1 MRVIHVAVGV
11 LYDSQGRVLITR
23 RPDHVHQGGLWEFP
37 GGKVEPGEEVLQALT
52 RELHEELGVELR
64 SARPLIRVHHAYP
77 DKSVLLDVWRI
88 QDYVG
93 EPLGLEGQPLDWL
106 KPDALLERD
115 LPAADKPIVN
125 ALRLPCNYLITGESA
140 DKPQM
145 FLQRLEQ
152 ALRKGM
158 RLVQLRAKQLPESR
172 LLDLYR
178 QARDL
183 TRGYQAMML
192 LNGSPEQARS
202 VGADGLHLDSRRLLS
217 LKHRPLGQDRWVAA
231 SCHNALELE
240 QAKRLEVDFVV
251 VAPIAIT
258 ATHPQA
264 VPLGWN
270 RFRDLTEQSSMPVYA
285 LGGMTPADVPQ
296 AWACGAQGIAAIRS
310 LW

>member
-1 MRVIHVAVGV
+1 MPVIRVAVGV

-23 RPDHVHQGGLWEFP
+23 RPEHVHQGGLWEFP
-37 GGKVEPGEEVLQALT
+37 GGKVEPGESVLQALA

-64 SARPLIRVHHAYP
+64 SARPLIRIHHTYL

-88 QDYVG
+88 QNYVG

-106 KPDALLERD
+106 APDALLDHD

-125 ALRLPCNYLITGESA
+125 ALRLPSDYLITGEPP
-140 DKPQM
+140 DRPQI

-152 ALRKGM
+152 ALRQGI
-158 RLVQLRAKQLPESR
+158 RLVQLRAKPLSESC

-178 QARDL
+178 QAHDL
-183 TRGYQAMML
+183 ARNYQAMVL

-202 VGADGLHLDSRRLLS
+202 VDADGLHLDSRRLLS
-217 LKHRPLGQDRWVAA
+217 LKHRPLGRDRWVAA
-231 SCHNALELE
+231 SCHNATELE
-240 QAKRLEVDFVV
+240 QAQRLEIDFVV
-251 VAPIAIT
+251 IAPVAMT
-258 ATHPQA
+258 TTHPQA

-270 RFRDLTEQSSMPVYA
+270 RFQNLTEQASMPIYA
-285 LGGMTPADVPQ
+285 LGGMKPTDMPQ